1 MAQAYSWIEKTL
13 GGIDILV
20 NNAGVM
26 SNLLF
31 LESDN
36 IKDLQTIMNTN
47 IVGLCICTREA
58 VKLMKA
64 RDATGHIININS
76 IFGHKLNTCV
86 PGTRPING
94 MYPASK
100 YAITAVT
107 ECLRQELIYLE
118 TNIRISVQN
127 FLKFNFLWKFITN
140 VFFINLAEYQSGTG

>member
-1 MAQAYSWIEKTL
+1 M
-13 GGIDILV
+13 

-31 LESDN
+31 LEPDN

-64 RDATGHIININS
+64 RDAAGHIININS

-107 ECLRQELIYLE
+107 ECLRQELMYLE
-118 TNIRISVQN
+118 TNIRISVK
-127 FLKFNFLWKFITN
+127 L
-140 VFFINLAEYQSGTG
+140 S